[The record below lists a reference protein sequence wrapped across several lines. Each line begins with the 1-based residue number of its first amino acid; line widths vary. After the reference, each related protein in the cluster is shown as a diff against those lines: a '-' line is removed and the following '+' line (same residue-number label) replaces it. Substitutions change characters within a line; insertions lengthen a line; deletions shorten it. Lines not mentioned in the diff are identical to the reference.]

1 MFHLLDDLNSFLIF
15 LKHSINN
22 TLIVP
27 RQSWFHGRSTQYC
40 DERNVCLSLC
50 LSASISQISPN
61 FRPVFPGTVVQ
72 SSSGGD
78 VIQAYF
84 RFCRTSS

>member
-27 RQSWFHGRSTQYC
+27 RQSWFLGSLGRSTQYC

-61 FRPVFPGTVVQ
+61 FRPVFPGTAVQ

-78 VIQAYF
+78 VI
-84 RFCRTSS
+84 